1 MANLENGLA
10 AQFSCCKLANNHS
23 FNVYYRLLYSWLLHT
38 RFAPMNSDFWVVVL
52 LFLIGTSNQTYD
64 SPIESFIMFT
74 LLNLYMEG
82 ARVLDF

>member
-1 MANLENGLA
+1 MFIG
-10 AQFSCCKLANNHS
+10 FH
-23 FNVYYRLLYSWLLHT
+23 RLLYSWVLHN
-38 RFAPMNSDFWVVVL
+38 RFLPINSNFWVVV